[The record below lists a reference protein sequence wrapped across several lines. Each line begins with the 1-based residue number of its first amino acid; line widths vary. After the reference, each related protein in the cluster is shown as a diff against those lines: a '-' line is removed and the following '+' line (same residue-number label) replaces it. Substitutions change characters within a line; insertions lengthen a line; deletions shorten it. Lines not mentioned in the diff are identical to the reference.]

1 MAMKIDGTLPRV
13 HCCSEEGLRHL
24 GVKSTEAGRIDG
36 GFPHH
41 AGSTSV
47 ISERKKARKTQRK
60 RLNFIKNAYC
70 LEKSNLLLSLCKIYG
85 QTRRKPATQS
95 YGALRAS
102 QLSTADSRHSPW
114 FHSSALT
121 LPKVLMRMMLRQA
134 PKNRIGQDRASG
146 VRCFTLSA
154 EYKAKALSGMGRT
167 MS

>member
-1 MAMKIDGTLPRV
+1 M
-13 HCCSEEGLRHL
+13 E
-24 GVKSTEAGRIDG
+24 
-36 GFPHH
+36 
-41 AGSTSV
+41 
-47 ISERKKARKTQRK
+47 
-60 RLNFIKNAYC
+60 IKNYSRICSNPLLLEGFGDVGADPAEQRRH

-121 LPKVLMRMMLRQA
+121 PPKVLMRMMLRQV

-154 EYKAKALSGMGRT
+154 EYKAKALSGMGKT
-167 MS
+167 MP